1 MTLQLFSVINEVKV
15 NKIKSIKLSVALSVK
30 LVDSSILNV
39 LFIEQVIG
47 YFVQRNDILFL
58 KIVTNKL

>member
-58 KIVTNKL
+58 KIVANKL